1 MDKSPARA
9 KQPASPFQGFTQ
21 ARMATQGLRP
31 GLFYSR
37 LVQIRFFENRQ
48 FGQQTISGCAGAAD
62 CRAKRPQYHGI
73 LDSNCGFDKTLL
85 HGRLIW
91 TAYFEYQEPG
101 IETEI
106 TFLCFQLLNSSKLR
120 FSGLIWTALLLLRP
134 FGALTIRPEK
144 CGLIYASWN

>member
-31 GLFYSR
+31 GLFCDTPLGLARAAKRRGRSR
-37 LVQIRFFENRQ
+37 LVQIRLFENRQ

-85 HGRLIW
+85 PGRLIW

-120 FSGLIWTALLLLRP
+120 FSGLIWTALIENSP
-134 FGALTIRPEK
+134 G
-144 CGLIYASWN
+144 